1 VIFVTVGAQMH
12 FDRLIRAVDEWAA
25 ARGRRDVFAQIGP
38 ADYTPKHVEH
48 ARFLEPPEFDR
59 RYREATLIVAHAGTG
74 SILQAM
80 ELAKPILVMPR
91 RAALRETRN
100 DHQVA
105 TAERFEKL
113 GVPVAWDETELASKL
128 DRSDVLASERRIGP
142 DASPELLDRIRSF
155 LSRR

>member
-1 VIFVTVGAQMH
+1 
-12 FDRLIRAVDEWAA
+12 L
-25 ARGRRDVFAQIGP
+25 
-38 ADYTPKHVEH
+38 
-48 ARFLEPPEFDR
+48 
-59 RYREATLIVAHAGTG
+59 AT
-74 SILQAM
+74 
-80 ELAKPILVMPR
+80 PILVMPR

-105 TAERFEKL
+105 TAERFGKL